1 MPESLQAREVLGVA
15 GCVVSLWCGA
25 LLALHLAS
33 AAPKPGA
40 EGGFWGTLP
49 SDWDHPEPNYVVS
62 NVVGEFW
69 SVLTTIPVAGALL
82 LYQSFRFPYGP
93 KVMLIFCLTCCMYS
107 LAFTA
112 HLTLQMH
119 IFSTTVIA
127 VMSNALLTF
136 AMFSHVVHRSL
147 GSKILRGGIVAV
159 SEAILVGTV
168 ATLPYAIQHGGVW
181 TLFVVQAP
189 GVFLATFLASI
200 MARRSEKPQARM
212 TYGLVTTSGCLL
224 SSAMVLSF
232 VECLV
237 GFEWGFLDS
246 LWGFPYLHIAIHML
260 EQVGIYVFGVGVAA
274 LEALLLRPA
283 DFKTAEVRHLG
294 WLPYFFCEAKEP
306 AVTDPLVS
314 LKPGSVA
321 SGAAPDGAV
330 LNGTSRAREVK
341 KVDVSLRKR
350 TQSPGV
356 AKLVPTSHRVT
367 ATAEQRH

>member
-33 AAPKPGA
+33 AAQAKPGA

-294 WLPYFFCEAKEP
+294 WLPYFFCEAKERH
-306 AVTDPLVS
+306 
-314 LKPGSVA
+314 GS
-321 SGAAPDGAV
+321 
-330 LNGTSRAREVK
+330 ARQPQA
-341 KVDVSLRKR
+341 R
-350 TQSPGV
+350 
-356 AKLVPTSHRVT
+356 
-367 ATAEQRH
+367 